1 MSTDKAMEALEDSLS
16 NLEHIAVFSRSG
28 NTKEN
33 IMVYKQ
39 RIQNEML
46 HMTGSEEELL
56 TYCYAEWEYFTKT
69 YPDVDQSNE
78 VYVNIKTLLRVD
90 EAIYYF
96 SHEAKAQRALD
107 KQLSQLKALCRS
119 RNVSFITKIAY
130 TVISAQ
136 LLFAIFLVF
145 SSYTFLAHIHWP
157 WLAVGLILGAIGDK
171 IDTKNTNIMFEEE
184 RKKLGI

>member
-1 MSTDKAMEALEDSLS
+1 MSTEKAMEALEDSLS

-46 HMTGSEEELL
+46 HITGSEEELL
-56 TYCYAEWEYFTKT
+56 TYCYAEWEYFNKT
-69 YPDVDQSNE
+69 YPDVDQTNE

-96 SHEAKAQRALD
+96 SDEAKAQRALD
-107 KQLSQLKALCRS
+107 TQLNQLRAVCVAK
-119 RNVSFITKIAY
+119 NTSFISKISY
-130 TVISAQ
+130 IVVGAQ
-136 LLFAIFLVF
+136 LLFAIFLIF

-157 WLAVGLILGAIGDK
+157 WLAVGLILGGIGNS
-171 IDTKNTNIMFEEE
+171 IDAKKFNIMFEEE

>member
-56 TYCYAEWEYFTKT
+56 TYCYAEWEYFNKT
-69 YPDVDQSNE
+69 YPDVDQTNE
-78 VYVNIKTLLRVD
+78 VYVNIKNLLRVD

-96 SHEAKAQRALD
+96 SDEAKAQRALD
-107 KQLSQLKALCRS
+107 KQLNELRAVCSAKNFSLLSQIGAT
-119 RNVSFITKIAY
+119 IMA
-130 TVISAQ
+130 AQ
-136 LLFAIFLVF
+136 LIFGIFLIF
-145 SSYTFLAHIHWP
+145 SSYTFLAIVHWP
-157 WLAVGLILGAIGDK
+157 WLAVWVTILLIGSN

>member
-1 MSTDKAMEALEDSLS
+1 MSTDKAIEALEDSLS

-46 HMTGSEEELL
+46 HISGSEEELL
-56 TYCYAEWEYFTKT
+56 TYCYAEWEYFNKT
-69 YPDVDQSNE
+69 YPDVDQTNE
-78 VYVNIKTLLRVD
+78 VYVNIKSLLRVD

-96 SHEAKAQRALD
+96 SEQAKEQRALN
-107 KQLSQLKALCRS
+107 KQLTELKALCS
-119 RNVSFITKIAY
+119 SKNVSFFTNVAY
-130 TVISAQ
+130 FLIVAH
-136 LLFAIFLVF
+136 LLFAIFLIL

-157 WLAVGLILGAIGDK
+157 WLLTTFIFASIGQK
-171 IDTKNTNIMFEEE
+171 LDTKNTDTMFEEE

>member
-1 MSTDKAMEALEDSLS
+1 MSTAKAMEALEDSLT

-33 IMVYKQ
+33 IMVYKN

-46 HMTGSEEELL
+46 HMTGSHEELL

-69 YPDVDQSNE
+69 YPDVDQNNE

-96 SHEAKAQRALD
+96 SDDAKAQRALD
-107 KQLSQLKALCRS
+107 KQLADLKAFCS
-119 RNVSFITKIAY
+119 SKNVSFFSKVAY
-130 TVISAQ
+130 ALIGAH
-136 LLFAIFLVF
+136 LLFAIFLIF
-145 SSYTFLAHIHWP
+145 SSYTFLAQVHWP
-157 WLAVGLILGAIGDK
+157 WLITTFVFASIGQKSDS
-171 IDTKNTNIMFEEE
+171 KNTDIMFNAE
-184 RKKLGI
+184 REKLGI